1 MNKNLAPY
9 LGYALLII
17 RNNTIVLW
25 WVGLLGLFSSMA
37 LLSRDTSLF
46 WPVHLALSLLSIV
59 STPIIYGIYFELIE
73 DRYSSIPRI
82 AKTYVLRYIWL
93 IIRMYL
99 PPIFLA
105 SIIVS
110 FAAGSDPGG
119 ILELTLVGFS
129 LIYLFVIPTYY
140 VSGTQQGAILAGM
153 SFLGR
158 SISSVSPLILAVL
171 LLESAMLLA
180 QHQRSSGPDPGLL
193 FMVIDFLIYF
203 CASIGDYIIFIIL
216 IFILKE
222 APVAAP
228 GKADDQNQ

>member
-1 MNKNLAPY
+1 MNNKLGTY
-9 LGYALLII
+9 LGYALLIV

-25 WVGLLGLFSSMA
+25 WVGLLGLFNSLA
-37 LLSRDTSLF
+37 LLSRDTALF
-46 WPVHLALSLLSIV
+46 WPVHLALGLLSIV

-93 IIRMYL
+93 ILRMYL

-110 FAAGSDPGG
+110 LAAGSDPGG
-119 ILELTLVGFS
+119 IVELTLVGFS
-129 LIYLFVIPTYY
+129 LIYLFVIPSYY
-140 VSGTQQGAILAGM
+140 VSGSQDGAILAGIG
-153 SFLGR
+153 FLGR
-158 SISSVSPLILAVL
+158 SMPSITPLILAVL
-171 LLESAMLLA
+171 LLESTMLLA
-180 QHQRSSGPDPGLL
+180 QHQRGSEPDSGLL
-193 FMVIDFLIYF
+193 FMVFDFLIYF

-222 APVAAP
+222 PSSQSPEQV
-228 GKADDQNQ
+228 DDLN